1 MNNQNINQTG
11 ADGPATLAVTG
22 GVGSGKSVVCE
33 RFKSW
38 GLSFYSA
45 DDLSR
50 QAVEPGTE
58 AHQKIVAHFGREI
71 LMPDGTLNRPM
82 LRKYITEDPT
92 AKTAMEGFVHPEVT
106 RLMLEKFEA
115 AGRAGE
121 AIVGV
126 EVPLLFESGL
136 QAFFDF
142 VIMVTVEKQRRI
154 ERIMARDHVSQADAE
169 GLMRIQ
175 MPEEKKSA
183 LSDFVID
190 NNGTLSQVHA
200 AVDRVYGQLMDRV
213 KKKTEND

>member
-11 ADGPATLAVTG
+11 AGGPAKLAVTG

-33 RFKSW
+33 RFKSR
-38 GLSFYSA
+38 GLRFYSA

-58 AHQKIVAHFGREI
+58 AHRKIVAHFGRQV
-71 LMPDGTLNRPM
+71 LLPDGTLNRPL
-82 LRKYITEDPT
+82 LRAYITEDEA
-92 AKTAMEGFVHPEVT
+92 AKAAMEGFVHPEVT

-115 AGRAGE
+115 AAGAAE
-121 AIVGV
+121 PIVGV
-126 EVPLLFESGL
+126 EVPLLFEAGL

-142 VIMVTVEKQRRI
+142 VITVTVQKQRRI
-154 ERIMARDHVSQADAE
+154 ERIMARDHVSEAEAE
-169 GLMRIQ
+169 GLMNIQ
-175 MPEEKKSA
+175 MPEEKKCA

-190 NNGTLSQVHA
+190 NNGTLAQVHA
-200 AVDRVYGQLMDRV
+200 AVDRVYRQLMERV